1 MKKWSLNA
9 KIYFVMSIFVVGSI
23 AISIIGLSKMDEI
36 KNSLNII
43 VNGSVAKLSHAQE
56 LKSLFLIQALNE
68 KNLILE
74 DTQDGMKALFER
86 LQQRHS
92 QINDLYKVA
101 YEVSGESGKQDLNN
115 FFDFYSKWWTN
126 TQLVSEHA
134 LAARNTEAFNLSKT
148 TGAKLRVEVENALEG
163 IVTRNFAFM
172 KAEEK
177 KADED
182 FVTART
188 TVTFISI
195 LVISSGL
202 IMAFFIL
209 RFLGKAIDQV
219 ISNLTDNSSQVTS
232 AAQQIAASSEELS
245 QAATEQA
252 ASLEQTAASIEE
264 MNSMVQ
270 KNAENAKRTS
280 ELAISSNQSAQR
292 GKTVVQDMIKAI
304 DDISLSNNTIM
315 EQVDYS
321 NQKISDIVKVIAEI
335 GDKTKVIN
343 DIVFQTKLLSFNAS
357 VEAARAGEHGQ
368 GFAVVAEEVGNLA
381 EMSGNAAKEI
391 SSMLEESIRKVEGIV
406 HETKTNVGNIVLDGK
421 QKVEVGSQVA
431 KQCGSVLDEIV
442 GNVISVTAMANEI
455 STACQEQAQGVQEI
469 TKAMSQLD
477 QVTQTNAATSEE
489 TASAAEELS
498 AQSDSLRS
506 VVEVLVKTIRG
517 DQGPKGQLES
527 TRTTKTK
534 KTNVKQLD
542 FNITK
547 SNVVAMK
554 PNKKS
559 FSEPVFKKA
568 VGFEVTSVPSEN
580 DPRFED
586 V

>member
-9 KIYFVMSIFVVGSI
+9 KMYFVMGIFVVGSI

-36 KNSLNII
+36 KESLNTI

-56 LKSLFLIQALNE
+56 LNSLFLIQALNE

-74 DTQDGMKALFER
+74 DTQEGMKAFSER
-86 LQQRHS
+86 LQQRHN
-92 QINDLYKVA
+92 QINELYKEA
-101 YEVSGESGKQDLNN
+101 YEISGENGKQDLDN
-115 FFDFYSKWWTN
+115 FFNSYTKWWAN

-134 LAARNTEAFNLSKT
+134 LASRNTEAFTLSKT
-148 TGAKLRVEVENALEG
+148 IGAKLRVEVEGALEG

-177 KADED
+177 KADND
-182 FVTART
+182 FVTARS
-188 TVTFISI
+188 TVTLISFF
-195 LVISSGL
+195 VITSGL
-202 IMAFFIL
+202 ILAFFIL

-219 ISNLTDNSSQVTS
+219 ISNLTDNSGQVTS
-232 AAQQIAASSEELS
+232 AAQQIASSSEELS

-292 GKTVVQDMIKAI
+292 GKTVVNDMIKAI
-304 DDISLSNNTIM
+304 DDISVSNNTIL
-315 EQVDYS
+315 EQVDHS

-335 GDKTKVIN
+335 GEKTKVIN

-391 SSMLEESIRKVEGIV
+391 SSMLEDSIKKVEGIV
-406 HETKTNVGNIVLDGK
+406 HETKTNVGSIILDGK

-431 KQCGSVLDEIV
+431 RQCGSVLDEIV
-442 GNVISVTAMANEI
+442 GNVISVTEMANEI
-455 STACQEQAQGVQEI
+455 SIACQEQAQGVQEI

-477 QVTQTNAATSEE
+477 QVTQSNAATSEE

-506 VVEVLVKTIRG
+506 VVEVLVQTIKG
-517 DQGPKGQLES
+517 QGPKTLLEN
-527 TRTTKTK
+527 TRTP
-534 KTNVKQLD
+534 KTNVKHLD
-542 FNITK
+542 FNKTK
-547 SNVVAMK
+547 SNVVSMK
-554 PNKKS
+554 PKNKNY
-559 FSEPVFKKA
+559 SEPVFKKA
-568 VGFEVTSVPSEN
+568 VGFEVTSVPLEN

>member
-9 KIYFVMSIFVVGSI
+9 KIYFVMSVLVVGSI
-23 AISIIGLSKMDEI
+23 AISFISLSKMDEI
-36 KNSLNII
+36 KNSLNLI
-43 VNGSVAKLSHAQE
+43 VNGSATRLNNAQE

-74 DTQDGMKALFER
+74 DTQEGMKVLSER
-86 LQQRHS
+86 LQQRHK

-101 YEVSGESGKQDLNN
+101 YEISGESGKQDLNN
-115 FFDFYSKWWTN
+115 FFQSYTLWWDN

-134 LAARNTEAFNLSKT
+134 LASRNTEAFSLSKT
-148 TGAKLRVEVENALEG
+148 IGAKLRGEVESALEG
-163 IVTRNFAFM
+163 IVTRNFSFM

-177 KADED
+177 KAEND
-182 FVTART
+182 FVTARS
-188 TVTFISI
+188 TVTIISFFA
-195 LVISSGL
+195 ISSGL
-202 IMAFFIL
+202 IMAFIIL

-232 AAQQIAASSEELS
+232 AAQQIASSSEELS

-280 ELAISSNQSAQR
+280 ELAISSNHSAQK
-292 GKTVVQDMIKAI
+292 GKTVVLDMIKAI
-304 DDISLSNNTIM
+304 DDISVSNNTIM
-315 EQVDYS
+315 EQVDHS

-335 GDKTKVIN
+335 GEKTKVIN

-391 SSMLEESIRKVEGIV
+391 SSMLEESIKKVEGIV
-406 HETKTNVGNIVLDGK
+406 HETKTNVGSIIQDGK
-421 QKVEVGSQVA
+421 QKVEAGSQVA
-431 KQCGSVLDEIV
+431 RQCGSVLDEIV
-442 GNVISVTAMANEI
+442 GNVISVTEMANEI
-455 STACQEQAQGVQEI
+455 SIACQEQAQGVQEI

-477 QVTQTNAATSEE
+477 QVTQSNAATSEE

-506 VVEVLVKTIRG
+506 VVEVLVHTIRG
-517 DQGPKGQLES
+517 EQGGKTQLES
-527 TRTTKTK
+527 TRTI
-534 KTNVKQLD
+534 KTNVKHLD
-542 FNITK
+542 FNKTK
-547 SNVVAMK
+547 SNVLNMK
-554 PNKKS
+554 LKNKNYS
-559 FSEPVFKKA
+559 QPVFKKA

>member
-9 KIYFVMSIFVVGSI
+9 KICFVLSIFVFGSI
-23 AISIIGLSKMDEI
+23 AISFIGLSKMDEI
-36 KNSLNII
+36 KDSLNLI
-43 VNGSVAKLSHAQE
+43 VNGSVAKLSNAQE

-74 DTQDGMKALFER
+74 DSKAGMKVFSEK
-86 LQQRHS
+86 LQQRHD
-92 QINDLYKVA
+92 QINKLYESAYKISSEEGQKDLSKFFNF
-101 YEVSGESGKQDLNN
+101 YE
-115 FFDFYSKWWTN
+115 KWWAN
-126 TQLVSEHA
+126 TQAVRDHA
-134 LAARNTEAFNLSKT
+134 VADRNTEAFELSKT
-148 TGAKLRVEVENALEG
+148 TGAQLRVEVENALEE

-177 KADED
+177 RADND
-182 FVTART
+182 FVAARS
-188 TVTFISI
+188 TVTIISFF
-195 LVISSGL
+195 VIVSGL

-219 ISNLTDNSSQVTS
+219 IANLTDNSSQVTS
-232 AAQQIAASSEELS
+232 AAQQIASSSEELS

-280 ELAISSNQSAQR
+280 ELAISSNQSAER

-304 DDISLSNNTIM
+304 DDISVSNNTIM
-315 EQVDYS
+315 QQVDHS

-335 GDKTKVIN
+335 GEKTKVIN

-391 SSMLEESIRKVEGIV
+391 SSMLDESIKKVEGIV
-406 HETKTNVGNIVLDGK
+406 HETKTNVGSIVQDGK
-421 QKVEVGSQVA
+421 LKVEVGSKVA
-431 KQCGSVLDEIV
+431 RQCGSVLDEIV
-442 GNVISVTAMANEI
+442 GNVISVTEMANEI

-489 TASAAEELS
+489 AASAAEELS

-517 DQGPKGQLES
+517 DKGQRTQSES
-527 TRTTKTK
+527 TGTK
-534 KTNVKQLD
+534 KTKIKHLD
-542 FNITK
+542 FNETK
-547 SNVVAMK
+547 SNVVSMK
-554 PNKKS
+554 PNKKN

-580 DPRFED
+580 DSRFED

>member
-9 KIYFVMSIFVVGSI
+9 KIYFVLSVFVLGSI
-23 AISIIGLSKMDEI
+23 AIAFIGLSKMDEI
-36 KNSLNII
+36 KSSLNLI
-43 VNGSVAKLSHAQE
+43 VNGSVARLSNAQE

-74 DTQDGMKALFER
+74 ESQDGMRGYAER
-86 LQQRHS
+86 LKQRHA
-92 QINDLYKVA
+92 QISKLFKTAFNLSSEDGKKDLTK
-101 YEVSGESGKQDLNN
+101 
-115 FFDFYSKWWTN
+115 FYSSYEKWWTN
-126 TQLVSEHA
+126 TLAVQEHA
-134 LAARNTEAFNLSKT
+134 MAARNNDAFSLSKT
-148 TGAKLRVEVENALEG
+148 TGAKLRVEVENTLEE
-163 IVTRNFAFM
+163 IVTRNFSFM

-177 KADED
+177 RADND
-182 FVTART
+182 FIAARN
-188 TVTFISI
+188 TVTTISFFVI
-195 LVISSGL
+195 LSGL
-202 IMAFFIL
+202 VMAFFIL

-219 ISNLTDNSSQVTS
+219 IANLTDNSNQVTS
-232 AAQQIAASSEELS
+232 AAQQIASSSEELS

-280 ELAISSNQSAQR
+280 ELAISSNQSAER

-304 DDISLSNNTIM
+304 DDISISNNTIM
-315 EQVDYS
+315 EQVDHS

-335 GDKTKVIN
+335 GEKTKVIN

-391 SSMLEESIRKVEGIV
+391 SSMLDESIKKVEGIV
-406 HETKTNVGNIVLDGK
+406 HETKTNVGSIVQDGK
-421 QKVEVGSQVA
+421 LKVEVGSKVA
-431 KQCGSVLDEIV
+431 RQCGSVLDEIV
-442 GNVISVTAMANEI
+442 GNVVSVTEMANEI

-489 TASAAEELS
+489 AASAAEELS
-498 AQSDSLRS
+498 AQSDSLRA

-517 DQGPKGQLES
+517 DKEQKTQSES
-527 TRTTKTK
+527 TGTNETKIK
-534 KTNVKQLD
+534 HLD
-542 FNITK
+542 FNETK
-547 SNVVAMK
+547 SNVVSMK
-554 PNKKS
+554 PNKKN